1 MPDFLES
8 KRFCSLLIILSKVQN
23 HFIIWNSER
32 MKEVNIINEKKYFIV
47 PGILLFLI
55 SFLDGLYQFNVISY
69 ASLIYLLIAALVLY
83 LGIIGIGKARIIMYV
98 LLCYHI
104 LSIWY
109 PSFYSMLFPYNNL
122 SFYDICV
129 FACCYTSVIF
139 S

>member
-1 MPDFLES
+1 
-8 KRFCSLLIILSKVQN
+8 
-23 HFIIWNSER
+23 

-98 LLCYHI
+98 
-104 LSIWY
+104 
-109 PSFYSMLFPYNNL
+109 
-122 SFYDICV
+122 
-129 FACCYTSVIF
+129 
-139 S
+139 